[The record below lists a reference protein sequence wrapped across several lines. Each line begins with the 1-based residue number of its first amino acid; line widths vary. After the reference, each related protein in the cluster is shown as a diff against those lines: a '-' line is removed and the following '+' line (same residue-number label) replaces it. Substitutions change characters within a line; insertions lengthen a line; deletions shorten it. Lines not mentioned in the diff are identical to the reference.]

1 MAAQRPNNNFML
13 AVVEEQKESLQER
26 HSLMEDAEAEL
37 LETISK
43 MNKIIREV
51 EFYADSIENLRKKLV
66 KSSDGNFDKN
76 NSIDFMID
84 RFSIFIKYLRRTRL

>member
-1 MAAQRPNNNFML
+1 ML

-51 EFYADSIENLRKKLV
+51 EFYDDSIENLRKKLV
-66 KSSDGNFDKN
+66 KSCDGNFDKN